1 MPSRLCLYIRP
12 HPASS
17 GADQLAALATWADS
31 RGHQIVA
38 TFMEPERK
46 RGPDARRE
54 STRMLAEAT
63 IGRFDRVAAVS
74 LISMCRSVQH
84 ADAVFTQLAAAGVAV
99 SILAEGID
107 TAADTGRTA
116 AAFALAGQLDH
127 DLHTERATVGNQR
140 RAAAGFAL
148 GRPRVLPT
156 VEARITSL
164 LKAGVS
170 PERITRMVGCGKSTI
185 YRVRRELHA
194 TEQAAS

>member
-1 MPSRLCLYIRP
+1 MSSQLCLYIRP

-31 RGHQIVA
+31 HGHQIVA
-38 TFMEPERK
+38 VFTEPERK
-46 RGPDARRE
+46 RGADRRRE
-54 STRMLAEAT
+54 STRMLSEAT

-84 ADAVFTQLAAAGVAV
+84 ADAVFTQCAAAGVAV

-107 TAADTGRTA
+107 TATDSGRTA

-127 DLHTERATVGNQR
+127 DLHTERAVVGNR
-140 RAAAGFAL
+140 KRAAAGFPL
-148 GRPRVLPT
+148 GRRRVLPT

-170 PERITRMVGCGKSTI
+170 PERIMRMVGCGKSTI
-185 YRVRRELHA
+185 YRVRRELDA
-194 TEQAAS
+194 AEQAAS